1 MNFVITTTGKVRR
14 RDKRVWF
21 MGLAVFVAVF
31 LFVFL
36 MQRFKGIDGVEAAN
50 LAEFDAGY
58 IISDYQMGNYNSM
71 SEAEIQA
78 FLTAKN
84 PCDNT
89 DYGYYQRLSGNYN
102 YKWHFE
108 NGHFICLSE
117 ERFGDGDNEIGFQY
131 GESAAHIIWQAAQDY
146 KINPQVL
153 LVLLQ
158 KETGLITDRIP
169 NNGDYRKATGY
180 GCPDTAACSSKYYG
194 FKNQVRNAA
203 ALYRYVLDNGSR
215 YYPTGNNYVQYN
227 PNSGCGGSVVNI
239 KNRATSALYQY
250 TPYQPNS
257 SALAAGYGAGDGC
270 AAYGNRNFYLYFEDW
285 FGNISSDGKL
295 GAFSDMVVPR
305 LFYVKAGSRYIDPW
319 NSTIRARTFSS
330 FEYFTHLNHFKD
342 TLCLSIGNNRNCYI
356 YSDLEELKFGETEE
370 MVNRRML
377 TVSKDT
383 TYLDVKKNVMGSK
396 VVGGDRIIFNK
407 KIYVN
412 GQLCLQTDEDAKVGR
427 CIPYSELEELPDSR
441 IVNMTIPREIYV
453 KKNVEVINLDNG
465 ISEKIAG
472 GEKVYFTGR
481 SDWFG
486 ELCLQRQTD
495 SGSKKCILYNNLR
508 EILKADFSDMTVPR
522 FMKIKAG
529 VQVIS
534 VSTGESSGSIKDD
547 TIAFFN
553 KKMDVDGKLC
563 LQGSDEKLTNED
575 TCILYDSL
583 EEIVNFSKMVVPRD
597 ILIKGGTKYQGL
609 NNGEQYSSVVNST
622 KLYFVDKISMGG
634 ELCLRSKVDAEQNL
648 YRCIKYSDL
657 IEQF

>member
-36 MQRFKGIDGVEAAN
+36 VQRFKGVDGVEAAN

-131 GESAAHIIWQAAQDY
+131 GESAAHIIWRAAQDY

-285 FGNISSDGKL
+285 FGGVAGSKEIDEAEKKVKQLIADKKL
-295 GAFSDMVVPR
+295 DVGNKIVSGFSAGTNNVYVLYDEGV
-305 LFYVKAGSRYIDPW
+305 FYVRNGNDV
-319 NSTIRARTFSS
+319 
-330 FEYFTHLNHFKD
+330 
-342 TLCLSIGNNRNCYI
+342 TL
-356 YSDLEELKFGETEE
+356 
-370 MVNRRML
+370 
-377 TVSKDT
+377 
-383 TYLDVKKNVMGSK
+383 VK
-396 VVGGDRIIFNK
+396 
-407 KIYVN
+407 
-412 GQLCLQTDEDAKVGR
+412 
-427 CIPYSELEELPDSR
+427 
-441 IVNMTIPREIYV
+441 
-453 KKNVEVINLDNG
+453 
-465 ISEKIAG
+465 
-472 GEKVYFTGR
+472 
-481 SDWFG
+481 
-486 ELCLQRQTD
+486 
-495 SGSKKCILYNNLR
+495 
-508 EILKADFSDMTVPR
+508 
-522 FMKIKAG
+522 
-529 VQVIS
+529 
-534 VSTGESSGSIKDD
+534 SGSI
-547 TIAFFN
+547 
-553 KKMDVDGKLC
+553 
-563 LQGSDEKLTNED
+563 
-575 TCILYDSL
+575 
-583 EEIVNFSKMVVPRD
+583 RD
-597 ILIKGGTKYQGL
+597 
-609 NNGEQYSSVVNST
+609 
-622 KLYFVDKISMGG
+622 
-634 ELCLRSKVDAEQNL
+634 L
-648 YRCIKYSDL
+648 YRSYGLESGKMGYPISDIKSGLRDGASY
-657 IEQF
+657 Q